1 MGQQSR
7 FRAKPRRGRR
17 RFTACVPPAD
27 NDDVEM
33 DIHAAF
39 YTLFRLDIPVKFSY
53 DGGMLDLV
61 KLFSP
66 VATPRKLN
74 VPITYVGIDVAG
86 TLVDPLF
93 GLDEALE
100 DFYKFLLD
108 QKCDARTLS
117 TEPAWG
123 EKELRKLRAD
133 RRIQPVL
140 RRDDFHR
147 YLEERDAYYIAIDDT
162 RPDSDRAALIIH
174 PESPQFRKFLE
185 ERQYESFAP

>member
-1 MGQQSR
+1 
-7 FRAKPRRGRR
+7 
-17 RFTACVPPAD
+17 
-27 NDDVEM
+27 
-33 DIHAAF
+33 
-39 YTLFRLDIPVKFSY
+39 
-53 DGGMLDLV
+53 MLDLV